1 MEANLKSN
9 ANTGA
14 QVSELFIVNHVI
26 SGYTPECYTYYHR
39 TEAEAQASYDECMES
54 VSMDPVLVELI
65 RLDTSTLE
73 ATTIHSFEGT
83 MDDLGEGFG
92 DEDEDGDGDEDD
104 WIVEGKPDGE

>member
-54 VSMDPVLVELI
+54 VSMDPVLVELTRI
-65 RLDTSTLE
+65 DLETLD

-83 MDDLGEGFG
+83 MDDLGEGYG
-92 DEDEDGDGDEDD
+92 DEDEDDGDD
-104 WIVEGKPDGE
+104 WICEGKPDGE